1 MQAIVCGGGA
11 AGLSAAAALGRAG
24 VEAVVLERGGG
35 VGTSWRNR
43 YDGLRLNTPAWMS
56 TLPGYRASRRRYG
69 EYPTRDDWVRYLEDY
84 ASHHRLDV
92 RFGTAAR
99 RVDAT
104 AGGWRVLTTDETL
117 ESRYLV
123 VATGHDQA
131 PHMPDWPGR
140 EGFTGELIHSS
151 RYRNPDPYRGRDVL
165 VVGPN
170 VTGSE
175 VANHLVK
182 AGAARVRVACRTPP
196 NLVTRKVLGVTVNI
210 PGIVMNHLPVRIA
223 DELGWLIQRL
233 VFGRLDRYGIL
244 RSPDGVATGALRQ
257 RSPAYDDGFVAELK
271 AGRIEIVD
279 AVAALERDS
288 VILADETRIRPE
300 VVIAATGYRR
310 GLEGLVGHLGVLDAD
325 GKPAVWGGKEHPSAP
340 GLFFNGFRAD
350 LSGQLRLMRI
360 DARAIARSVRR
371 KSKAARR
378 GIPPRRGFRV
388 SDGT

>member
-11 AGLSAAAALGRAG
+11 AGLAAAAALGRG
-24 VEAVVLERGGG
+24 GIDAVVLERGGG
-35 VGTSWRNR
+35 VGTSWRER

-69 EYPTRDDWVRYLEDY
+69 EYPSRDDWIRYLEDY
-84 ASHHRLDV
+84 ASYHRLDV
-92 RFGTAAR
+92 RLGTEAR
-99 RVDAT
+99 RIDAT
-104 AGGWRVLTTDETL
+104 AGGWRVSTGAGAL

-123 VATGHDQA
+123 VATGYNHE
-131 PHMPDWPGR
+131 PYMPDWPGR

-151 RYRNPDPYRGRDVL
+151 RYRNPAPYRGRDVL

-182 AGAARVRVACRTPP
+182 GGAARVRVACRTPP
-196 NLVTRKVLGVTVNI
+196 NLVSRKFLGLTVNI
-210 PGIVMNHLPVRIA
+210 PGIVMNHLPVRVS
-223 DELGWLIQRL
+223 DEIGWLVQRL
-233 VFGRLDRYGIL
+233 QFGRLDRYGL
-244 RSPDGVATGALRQ
+244 PRSPQGVATSSLHQ
-257 RSPAYDDGFVAELK
+257 QFPAYDDGFVAELK

-279 AVAALERDS
+279 AVAALEPDS
-288 VILADETRIRPE
+288 VVLADGSRIQPE

-310 GLEGLVGHLGVLDAD
+310 GLERLVGHLGVLDAD
-325 GKPAVWGGKEHPSAP
+325 GKPTVWGGKQHRSAS

-360 DARAIARSVRR
+360 DARAIARSVKRR
-371 KSKAARR
+371 SRATRRR
-378 GIPPRRGFRV
+378 GSPAYGRKPA
-388 SDGT
+388 